1 VGPSMLS
8 IVSFETFFPP
18 ANDMTFLPLA
28 TVIFLA
34 AEASFIA
41 SSLPNLRE
49 AGTISC
55 AVNFFVSINL
65 EAFSQ
70 VVHPFL

>member
-1 VGPSMLS
+1 
-8 IVSFETFFPP
+8 
-18 ANDMTFLPLA
+18 
-28 TVIFLA
+28 
-34 AEASFIA
+34 
-41 SSLPNLRE
+41 LRE